1 MSGATA
7 TVPLPYTREELEA
20 TLGADAPAFLE
31 RAYRWML
38 LGRTLDQRMLALQ
51 RQGRVGFYGPATG
64 QEAVGVAAA
73 LASLPDDWVV
83 PGLREQL
90 VALVRGHPLA
100 RYMDHLFAN
109 RDDPAQG
116 RQMPCHPTAR
126 EVNYV
131 SMSSVIGTQI
141 AHGVG
146 VALGMQ
152 RRRANAAALVFFGD
166 GATSANDF
174 HAGLNVAGVFG
185 LPAVFALTNNQ
196 WAISQ
201 PVAKQSRVAR
211 LVDKAAAY
219 GIPGERV
226 DGTDLVASYLAF
238 RRALDQARTGGGPS
252 LIELVTY
259 RQTPH
264 SSSDDPTRYQAPGW
278 VIEAATHDPL
288 LRLEALFDRLDLL
301 PARARA
307 AAREAADASVR
318 SAIAAAEPTS
328 PPGPGTVTK
337 DVFAA
342 SEAPAQGAA

>member
-1 MSGATA
+1 MSGVAA
-7 TVPLPYTREELEA
+7 TVPLAYTREELEA
-20 TLGADAPAFLE
+20 ILGAEAPQFLE
-31 RAYRWML
+31 RAYRWMI
-38 LGRTLDQRMLALQ
+38 LGRTLDTRMLALQ

-64 QEAVGVAAA
+64 QEAVSVAAA
-73 LASLPDDWVV
+73 LASIPDDWVL

-109 RDDPAQG
+109 RDDPALG

-146 VALGMQ
+146 VAFGIQ
-152 RRRANAAALVFFGD
+152 RRKASAAALVFFGD

-201 PVAKQSRVAR
+201 PVAKQSGVAR

-219 GIPGERV
+219 GLPSERV
-226 DGTDLVASYLAF
+226 DGTDLVASYGAF
-238 RRALDQARTGGGPS
+238 RRALEQARGGGGPT
-252 LIELVTY
+252 LIEFVTY
-259 RQTPH
+259 RLTPH
-264 SSSDDPTRYQAPGW
+264 SSSDDPGRYQAPGW
-278 VIEAATHDPL
+278 IAEAAAHDPV
-288 LRLEALFDRLDLL
+288 LRLEAMLDRLDLL
-301 PARARA
+301 PSAGRA
-307 AAREAADASVR
+307 AIREETDATVR
-318 SAIAAAEPTS
+318 SAIARAEPT
-328 PPGPGTVTK
+328 PAPGPETLGE
-337 DVFAA
+337 DVFG
-342 SEAPAQGAA
+342 SPRPAGAGAA